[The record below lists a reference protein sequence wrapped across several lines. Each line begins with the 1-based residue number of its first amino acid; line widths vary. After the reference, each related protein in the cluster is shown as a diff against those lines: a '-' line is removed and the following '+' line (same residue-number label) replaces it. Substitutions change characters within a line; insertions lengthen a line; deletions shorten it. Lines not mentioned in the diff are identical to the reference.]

1 MAAEKIDPPLDKL
14 NLVYIIFGW
23 LGVGTLLPWN
33 FFITVNEYW
42 SYKFAC
48 PESLKSSNDSS
59 AITCTGSIDPN
70 WGPNMSMASM
80 IPNVTF
86 LLLNAVFGHRFK
98 TVPRLLVSLICV
110 IVLFAFTCA
119 MAKID
124 TSHWQDQ
131 FWQLT
136 IASIVLI
143 NVTAAIFQGKLNIAN
158 KQLPVYK
165 QFQFLL

>member
-124 TSHWQDQ
+124 TNHWQDQ

-165 QFQFLL
+165 QF